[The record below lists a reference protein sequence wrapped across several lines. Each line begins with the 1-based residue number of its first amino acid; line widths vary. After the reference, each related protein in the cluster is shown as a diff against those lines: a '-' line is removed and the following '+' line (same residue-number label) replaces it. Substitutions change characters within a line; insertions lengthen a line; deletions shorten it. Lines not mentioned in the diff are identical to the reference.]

1 MWLERHKVCLKKL
14 QVKLGEANLERIEKI
29 ANRLNA
35 IVIALANGND
45 GIIENYEVQFNEL
58 REEYL
63 DAQRTFDDL
72 YGYNYDNNVQYRLT
86 RFGNEISIVFQN
98 FKADR
103 NILFTGDFGK
113 KMNWSFIEKNRDGLV
128 KLHSCY
134 DVIKIPHH
142 GTDSYYHSFLKRI
155 QATSELMIPNG
166 YINQH
171 WNVSSKYNADSIKKK
186 NGTVCAHNTT
196 CSEPICLRCR
206 CIYPNSYRDI

>member
-1 MWLERHKVCLKKL
+1 M
-14 QVKLGEANLERIEKI
+14 
-29 ANRLNA
+29 
-35 IVIALANGND
+35 
-45 GIIENYEVQFNEL
+45 
-58 REEYL
+58 

-142 GTDSYYHSFLKRI
+142 GTDSYYHSFLKEYKPH
-155 QATSELMIPNG
+155 QNL
-166 YINQH
+166 
-171 WNVSSKYNADSIKKK
+171 
-186 NGTVCAHNTT
+186 
-196 CSEPICLRCR
+196 
-206 CIYPNSYRDI
+206 

>member
-1 MWLERHKVCLKKL
+1 M
-14 QVKLGEANLERIEKI
+14 
-29 ANRLNA
+29 
-35 IVIALANGND
+35 
-45 GIIENYEVQFNEL
+45 
-58 REEYL
+58 

-171 WNVSSKYNADSIKKK
+171 WDVSSKYNADSIKKK

-196 CSEPICLRCR
+196 CSKPICLRCR

>member
-1 MWLERHKVCLKKL
+1 M
-14 QVKLGEANLERIEKI
+14 
-29 ANRLNA
+29 
-35 IVIALANGND
+35 
-45 GIIENYEVQFNEL
+45 
-58 REEYL
+58 

-166 YINQH
+166 YIKQH
-171 WNVSSKYNADSIKKK
+171 WDVSSKYNADSIKKK
-186 NGTVCAHNTT
+186 MAQYAHIIQHVRNLFVLDVDVF
-196 CSEPICLRCR
+196 IQIHIVIFRKFLAKKL
-206 CIYPNSYRDI
+206 DK

>member
-1 MWLERHKVCLKKL
+1 MFEKL

-29 ANRLNA
+29 ANCLNA

-166 YINQH
+166 YIKQH
-171 WNVSSKYNADSIKKK
+171 WDVSSKYNADSIKKK

-196 CSEPICLRCR
+196 CSGPICPRGR

>member
-1 MWLERHKVCLKKL
+1 M
-14 QVKLGEANLERIEKI
+14 
-29 ANRLNA
+29 
-35 IVIALANGND
+35 
-45 GIIENYEVQFNEL
+45 
-58 REEYL
+58 

-166 YINQH
+166 YIAELRLRVENE
-171 WNVSSKYNADSIKKK
+171 NVILGGERDLHDFFL
-186 NGTVCAHNTT
+186 GAHALAGAGHAQT
-196 CSEPICLRCR
+196 EAVAVE
-206 CIYPNSYRDI
+206 